1 MKYLLI
7 ICVGFLMVNCNSK
20 SKVEKEIEAIPMT
33 VNIVR
38 FDKEFA
44 VAKPSDLPKLKAKY
58 PLFFPKQFNDS
69 IWEQKLND
77 TLQHQLEEAVALQF
91 PSEEKLEDVLHPLFQ
106 HISYYFPKF
115 KSPTVVTSTSDVD
128 YNNKVIL
135 ADTLLVV
142 ALDTYLGSEHEFY
155 GGIKKYIAQNLKESQ
170 LGPDIATQ
178 YAQQLIAKPRQRS
191 LIANMVYFGK
201 ELYLKDLWL
210 PETSDADKIGYTEAQ
225 LEWAQANET
234 DMWRY
239 FVERELLYSTSAKLP
254 IQFINPAPF
263 SKFYLEIDNES
274 PGMIGRY
281 LGWQIV
287 RSYMKNNDVS
297 LEQLL
302 TMRAEELFEKSK
314 YKPAK

>member
-1 MKYLLI
+1 MNDTLQQQL
-7 ICVGFLMVNCNSK
+7 
-20 SKVEKEIEAIPMT
+20 EKEIE
-33 VNIVR
+33 
-38 FDKEFA
+38 
-44 VAKPSDLPKLKAKY
+44 VAFPSDDK
-58 PLFFPKQFNDS
+58 
-69 IWEQKLND
+69 I
-77 TLQHQLEEAVALQF
+77 EA
-91 PSEEKLEDVLHPLFQ
+91 VLHPLFQ
-106 HISYYFPKF
+106 HITYYFPTF

-128 YNNKVIL
+128 YNNKVLL
-135 ADTLLVV
+135 ADTLLVI

-155 GGIKKYIAQNLKESQ
+155 GGIKKYISQNLKESQ
-170 LGPDIATQ
+170 LGPDVATA
-178 YAQQLIAKPRQRS
+178 YAQQLIMKPGQRS
-191 LIANMVYFGK
+191 LLANMVFFGK

-225 LEWAQANET
+225 LEWAKANET

-287 RSYMKNNDVS
+287 RSYMKNNDAS

-302 TMRAEELFEKSK
+302 TMSAEELFEKSK

>member
-7 ICVGFLMVNCNSK
+7 ICVSFLLVNCTSK
-20 SKVEKEIEAIPMT
+20 STIEKEIEAIPVT
-33 VNIVR
+33 VHIVR

-44 VAKPSDLPKLKAKY
+44 AAKPSELPRLKAKY

-69 IWEQKLND
+69 IWEQKMND
-77 TLQHQLEEAVALQF
+77 TLQQQLEKEIEVAF
-91 PSEEKLEDVLHPLFQ
+91 PSDDKIEAVLHPLFQ
-106 HISYYFPKF
+106 HITYYFPTF

-128 YNNKVIL
+128 YNNKVLL
-135 ADTLLVV
+135 ADTLLVI

-155 GGIKKYIAQNLKESQ
+155 GGIKKYISQNLKESQ
-170 LGPDIATQ
+170 LGPDVATA
-178 YAQQLIAKPRQRS
+178 YAQQLIMKPGQRS
-191 LIANMVYFGK
+191 LLANMVFFGK

-225 LEWAQANET
+225 LEWAKANET

-287 RSYMKNNDVS
+287 RSYMKNNDAS

-302 TMRAEELFEKSK
+302 TMSAEELFEKSK